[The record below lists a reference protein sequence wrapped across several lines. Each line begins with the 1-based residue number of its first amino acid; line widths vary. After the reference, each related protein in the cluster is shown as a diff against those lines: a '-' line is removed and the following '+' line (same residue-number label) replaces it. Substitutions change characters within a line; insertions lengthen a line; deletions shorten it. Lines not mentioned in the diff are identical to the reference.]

1 MADAQPDWGF
11 VERDAGSRVATPAPV
26 SAAVPRLVCR
36 EIELGRIAE
45 ALQAGGDV
53 AGVFVHGAGGVGKT
67 ALLRRAVETAE
78 RDAAFSVTWLD
89 GRDIAPAPDEL
100 EDALAA
106 ARAEPK
112 PLIVLDSFEH
122 VESLG
127 GYLRRALVPSLP
139 PGAAVLIGSRRAPGP
154 EWAPREHGGGF
165 TAIGLRP
172 LDSAGSIE
180 LLRRLGVTGETA
192 AEAGRWARGNP
203 LALELGA
210 ESARRLGRVGEA
222 PDRERADLSEELV
235 SRLVESRL
243 QGPHL
248 ATLAVAAI
256 ARVTT
261 PDLLV
266 AALTGSDPAAEWEW
280 LRGRSFVE
288 PRGEGVAPHELV
300 RDAIRASVRRDDPL
314 LERELRRRVADH
326 LHERAAGP
334 AGALA
339 VIDLAELADSPALRW
354 GFSWRAATH
363 YRIDSVREGDLDRAD
378 RALRGG
384 RHADVWEGTRRFFE
398 QAPEHLTIA
407 RDGEDRL
414 CGLTLSLTPAT
425 ASRIAFE
432 DPILGP
438 RIRHARQQGRL
449 DAVIWRDM
457 ADLSRDPE
465 GGLFGLLGI
474 AGLLGATS
482 GSPRHAYLPIN
493 PELPGAR
500 EFAAASGAH
509 HVPELDVRIGSER
522 VECHVIDW
530 GPGGVVAALREHL
543 YRELWLPAPPR
554 RIEAEAVSV
563 EAVREA
569 FRNLGEPAELARSP
583 LASGDGVSARADAV
597 RQILTAAVAAAFG
610 QAPGEALTRTVL
622 ERGYLERKASHEAVA
637 EELHLSRAAYFR
649 RLRRGCEQVAKY
661 LSAPAA

>member
-1 MADAQPDWGF
+1 MADAQPEWGF
-11 VERDAGSRVATPAPV
+11 GERDEGSRLATPA
-26 SAAVPRLVCR
+26 SAPRLICR
-36 EIELGRIAE
+36 EIELGRIGE
-45 ALQAGGDV
+45 ALEAGAEV

-67 ALLRRAVETAE
+67 ALLRRAAETAE
-78 RDAAFSVTWLD
+78 RDAGFSLTWLD

-100 EDALAA
+100 EDALAG
-106 ARAEPK
+106 ARVEAK

-139 PGAAVLIGSRRAPGP
+139 AGAAVLIGSRRAPGS

-180 LLRRLGVTGETA
+180 LLRRLGVTGEA
-192 AEAGRWARGNP
+192 AIEAGRWARGNP

-210 ESARRLGRVGEA
+210 ESARRLGRLSERA
-222 PDRERADLSEELV
+222 DRDRADLSEELV

-256 ARVTT
+256 ARVTN
-261 PDLLV
+261 PDLLA
-266 AALTGSDPAAEWEW
+266 AALTGADPTGEWEW
-280 LRGRSFVE
+280 LRSRSFVE

-300 RDAIRASVRRDDPL
+300 REAIRAGVRRDDPL

-326 LHERAAGP
+326 LYQRATGP

-339 VIDLAELADSPALRW
+339 IIDLAELADSPALRW
-354 GFSWRAATH
+354 GFSWSAATR
-363 YRIDSVREGDLDRAD
+363 YRIDSVRDGDLERAD
-378 RALRGG
+378 HALEGS
-384 RHADVWEGTRRFFE
+384 RHAAVWEGTRRFFE
-398 QAPEHLTIA
+398 AAPEHLTIA
-407 RDGEDRL
+407 RDGEDWL

-425 ASRIAFE
+425 ASPVALE

-438 RIRHARQQGRL
+438 RIRHARQLDRL

-457 ADLSRDPE
+457 VDLSRDPE
-465 GGLFGLLGI
+465 GGLFGLLGM
-474 AGLLGATS
+474 AGLLAATS

-493 PELPGAR
+493 PKLPGAR

-509 HVPELDVRIGSER
+509 HVPELDARIGSEP

-554 RIEAEAVSV
+554 RSEVEAVSV

-569 FRNLGEPAELARSP
+569 FRNLGEPAEVARSP
-583 LASGDGVSARADAV
+583 LASGDGVDARADSV
-597 RQILTAAVAAAFG
+597 RGILTAAVTAAFG
-610 QAPGEALTRTVL
+610 EAPGEALTRTVL
-622 ERGYLERKASHEAVA
+622 ERGYLERATRSHETVA

-661 LSAPAA
+661 LSAPA